1 MKKYSGVLRISENQD
16 QAVRALCAKHSIS
29 RSELFRRI
37 ILWAISS
44 KLHVPKQTATFRFAT
59 VNEKGETKQSS
70 FLFGSKL
77 SSDILL
83 KINNLCKYFGVKE
96 SHLYRCFL
104 EGYIMAHTGGVRQRP
119 LVTDRPISKPKVRQ
133 SHNFPYAIFRNANF
147 THKLPRPDTNTFIG
161 RIQTSSI
168 EGIEMRHNLSSVVG
182 LAVVL
187 LSTFSRK

>member
-1 MKKYSGVLRISENQD
+1 MKKYSGVFRITENQD
-16 QAVRALCAKHSIS
+16 QAVRALCAKYSIS

-59 VNEKGETKQSS
+59 VNGRGETKQSS

-104 EGYIMAHTGGVRQRP
+104 DGYILAQNGGVRQRP
-119 LVTDRPISKPKVRQ
+119 LVRDRPISKPMERQ
-133 SHNFPYAIFRNANF
+133 NYNIPYSLFRNANF
-147 THKLPRPDTNTFIG
+147 NYKFAKPDTSTLIG
-161 RIQTSSI
+161 RIQASHI
-168 EGIEMRHNLSSVVG
+168 EAIETGKHFSDAVG